1 MGVETLLGEPMRA
14 VTVCLFL
21 SAMSLVGSARAEL
34 YYLIVGGLGGELRY
48 AERFEA
54 QAESLAPTACLTV
67 SPTMH
72 ATVPEHDQL
81 TGDIV
86 RTAHKAIARLFQLP

>member
-1 MGVETLLGEPMRA
+1 
-14 VTVCLFL
+14 
-21 SAMSLVGSARAEL
+21 
-34 YYLIVGGLGGELRY
+34 
-48 AERFEA
+48 
-54 QAESLAPTACLTV
+54 
-67 SPTMH
+67 MH